1 MSKDKLLWGVI
12 AVLAVISAILAWL
25 LFSAQQLP
33 STNEPNNEQRVVAQ
47 AGNVVLMED
56 EFLEGLRATYEDEY
70 IQQWLERVVV
80 RLEAQKLAIIV
91 SQAEI
96 EDELQRMQV
105 GYDSEAEFYKV
116 MQEQLGLSNQDVRD
130 DIVHRLALEE
140 IAIFDIEVSESDI
153 ERYIADNPEEF
164 APRLEVRYSQIISA
178 SEADS
183 EQVLEQLREGVDFAL
198 LAQDVS
204 VDTSTASSGG
214 DVGWVREDDPFI
226 VPEATAA
233 LQKLKLGEISLPILM
248 ADDRWVIVMLTG
260 KRVVNPM
267 DDSRLREMLRKE
279 LALSQAP
286 SLFDVVEG
294 LLARYDAVDFVGND

>member
-1 MSKDKLLWGVI
+1 
-12 AVLAVISAILAWL
+12 
-25 LFSAQQLP
+25 
-33 STNEPNNEQRVVAQ
+33 
-47 AGNVVLMED
+47 
-56 EFLEGLRATYEDEY
+56 
-70 IQQWLERVVV
+70 
-80 RLEAQKLAIIV
+80 
-91 SQAEI
+91 
-96 EDELQRMQV
+96 
-105 GYDSEAEFYKV
+105 
-116 MQEQLGLSNQDVRD
+116 
-130 DIVHRLALEE
+130 
-140 IAIFDIEVSESDI
+140 
-153 ERYIADNPEEF
+153 
-164 APRLEVRYSQIISA
+164 
-178 SEADS
+178 
-183 EQVLEQLREGVDFAL
+183 LREGVDFAL